1 MKANKL
7 RKMQR
12 AIVSSKSLRN
22 KDAERITK
30 MQNKV
35 YENYDACK
43 GFRDKEWERRT
54 ALAFAGRSY

>member
-1 MKANKL
+1 MKASKQ

-12 AIVSSKSLRN
+12 AIISSKSLRN

-35 YENYDACK
+35 HENYDACK
-43 GFRDKEWERRT
+43 GFRDWRQERRT
-54 ALAFAGRSY
+54 AMAFAGRSI

>member
-1 MKANKL
+1 MKASKQ
-7 RKMQR
+7 RKMMR
-12 AIVSSKSLRN
+12 AIISSKSLRN

-43 GFRDKEWERRT
+43 VFRDWEQERRT
-54 ALAFAGRSY
+54 AMPFAGRSV